1 MRNRL
6 LPCVLLVLMAAG
18 CQKEEVAKAEDGPKG
33 PPPCIQAKIDEIAAQ
48 EVANPP
54 VRVYSYLYAGKK
66 VYYFTPRCCDASSK
80 LYDESCTL
88 LCAPD
93 GGITGR
99 GDGRCR
105 DFFATRTDEELVWAD
120 PRNQN

>member
-1 MRNRL
+1 MRTGL
-6 LPCVLLVLMAAG
+6 LPYVLLVLVTAA
-18 CQKEEVAKAEDGPKG
+18 CQPEEVTKEAVPAG

-48 EVANPP
+48 EVSNPP
-54 VRVYSYLYAGKK
+54 VRVYSYRYAGKK
-66 VYYFTPRCCDASSK
+66 VYYFTPRCCDAASR

-88 LCAPD
+88 ICSPD

-105 DFFATRTDEELVWAD
+105 DFFSTRTDEELVWAD
-120 PRNQN
+120 PRNVN

>member
-1 MRNRL
+1 MRTGL

-18 CQKEEVAKAEDGPKG
+18 CQREEVTKAEAGPKG
-33 PPPCIQAKIDEIAAQ
+33 PPPCIQARIDEIAAQ
-48 EVANPP
+48 DVSNPP
-54 VRVYSYLYAGKK
+54 VRVYSYRYAGKK
-66 VYYFTPRCCDASSK
+66 VYYFTPRCCDQSSR

-88 LCAPD
+88 VCLPD

-105 DFFATRTDEELVWAD
+105 DFFSTRTDEELVWAD
-120 PRNQN
+120 PRNVN